1 MNVWNIGLNNV
12 TANSLVIEITITYLH
27 ITITKI

>member
-12 TANSLVIEITITYLH
+12 TANSLVIEITIMYNLNFL
-27 ITITKI
+27 

>member
-12 TANSLVIEITITYLH
+12 IANSLVIEITIMYNLNFL
-27 ITITKI
+27 

>member
-12 TANSLVIEITITYLH
+12 IANSLVIEITIIYNLNFL
-27 ITITKI
+27 

>member
-12 TANSLVIEITITYLH
+12 TANGLVVEITIMYNLNFL
-27 ITITKI
+27 

>member
-12 TANSLVIEITITYLH
+12 TANGLVIEITIMYNLNFL
-27 ITITKI
+27 

>member
-12 TANSLVIEITITYLH
+12 TANSLVIEITIIYNLNFL
-27 ITITKI
+27 